1 MLAHSPKRR
10 RRARGVLGGIALAS
24 VVGFAAWPAHAG
36 IFRNVL
42 VSVGLAKPEPKPDAS
57 DTPPVFPR
65 QGFACCNLHYDG
77 DWVSDYNYGD
87 LPMIPAGTPIE
98 VLSYGRERAM
108 VKVDGRPMRLGHDY
122 GRNEETLNVWVNKLV
137 VNEDPRPRIASYSP
151 AVQAAIHASKVM
163 VGMTREQAIVAVG
176 YPVTSENPSL
186 DSAMW
191 RLFRSGRGQYQ
202 LNFGPD
208 GRVASIT
215 GDDAITSQAIYLP
228 GK

>member
-1 MLAHSPKRR
+1 
-10 RRARGVLGGIALAS
+10 
-24 VVGFAAWPAHAG
+24 
-36 IFRNVL
+36 
-42 VSVGLAKPEPKPDAS
+42 
-57 DTPPVFPR
+57 
-65 QGFACCNLHYDG
+65 
-77 DWVSDYNYGD
+77 
-87 LPMIPAGTPIE
+87 
-98 VLSYGRERAM
+98 M

-215 GDDAITSQAIYLP
+215 GDDAITSQAIYRP